1 MCLNTSYKLL
11 TGLVVKYMR
20 KHTIENN
27 ILDEWQLGA
36 VVGVLGIVDQLIVD
50 KSIMKEVKTYHC
62 NLVATFYDYK
72 KAYDK
77 VHHDWM
83 LRVHKW
89 IRMPDN
95 LIRLLSS
102 IMRKKKTRLEIW
114 RDGKKVSAN

>member
-62 NLVATFYDYK
+62 NLVATFCDYK
-72 KAYDK
+72 KAYNK

-83 LRVHKW
+83 LRVYKW

-102 IMRKKKTRLEIW
+102 IIRKQKTRLEIW
-114 RDGKKVSAN
+114 KDGKKVSAD